1 MGFISMHG
9 LKLNSASKAKNMKE
23 IYKMKGYCNQLNV
36 TLFCLGFLDEI
47 LWKATLTPHLC

>member
-9 LKLNSASKAKNMKE
+9 LKLNSSSKAKNMKE

-47 LWKATLTPHLC
+47 LWKAIPHLC